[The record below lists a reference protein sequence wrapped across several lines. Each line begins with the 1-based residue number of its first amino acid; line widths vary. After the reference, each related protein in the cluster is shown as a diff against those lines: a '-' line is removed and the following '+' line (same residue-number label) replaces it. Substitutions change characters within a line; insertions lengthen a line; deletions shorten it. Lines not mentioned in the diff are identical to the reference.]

1 MELDELKQSW
11 NKLNQQLEKDTVA
24 DESQIANLINKYKA
38 NANKSLKR
46 LTGWQ
51 RLSIS
56 IGFVGLFVLLIVC
69 LLPSV
74 FHIGEEYQSKIN
86 ILIIFFAVSLII
98 GISWDYQNYVSIK
111 NIHIDIMPVAEVS
124 KRMSAFRRW
133 MKYEVI
139 AISIW
144 IILFN
149 ILNYWVMDYYLE
161 SAATQI
167 LLISF
172 FILCDAVIIY
182 FLYKKIAY
190 KHLNKIKKNIEDLED
205 ICTE

>member
-11 NKLNQQLEKDTVA
+11 NKLNQQLEKDTIA
-24 DESQIANLINKYKA
+24 DENEITNLVSKYKA
-38 NANKSLKR
+38 NTDKSLKR

-56 IGFVGLFVLLIVC
+56 LGFVGLFILLIVC

-74 FHIGEEYQSKIN
+74 FHIGETYQSKVN
-86 ILIIFFAVSLII
+86 ALIIFFAISLII
-98 GISWDYQNYVSIK
+98 GICWDYQNYVSIK
-111 NIHIDIMPVAEVS
+111 SIRVDSMPVAEVS
-124 KRMSAFRRW
+124 KRMLKFRQW

-149 ILNYWVMDYYLE
+149 VVNYWVMDYYLE
-161 SAATQI
+161 SANTQA
-167 LLISF
+167 LLILF
-172 FILCDAVIIY
+172 FLTCDVVIIY

-190 KHLNKIKKNIEDLED
+190 KHLNKIKKNIEDLKD